1 VNIDPRSHIPLYL
14 QIADGVRQAVA
25 AGVYR
30 PGETLPSLRVMAL
43 DAQVNPNTVQRA
55 YDLLA
60 REGLVYAR
68 RGQGLFVAEQGTSA
82 AQSQA
87 QRTVQR
93 VFEQA
98 IRTGQAAG
106 MTDQQLRE
114 TFETCLTPQAGGE
127 TQS

>member
-60 REGLVYAR
+60 REGLFTRGGAR
-68 RGQGLFVAEQGTSA
+68 GCSSRSREPRPPKVRPSA
-82 AQSQA
+82 RYSVCSNRPFARA
-87 QRTVQR
+87 KPR
-93 VFEQA
+93 A
-98 IRTGQAAG
+98 
-106 MTDQQLRE
+106 
-114 TFETCLTPQAGGE
+114 
-127 TQS
+127 